1 MSDAMLR
8 TGDAVSRPPPA
19 SDMHVV
25 IGALSNDILV
35 TIMCTVNHW
44 LEPPEISVQRSGVLA
59 ERKRGAREVIL
70 RYDDETR

>member
-1 MSDAMLR
+1 MLR
-8 TGDAVSRPPPA
+8 TGDAVSRPPPV

-44 LEPPEISVQRSGVLA
+44 LEPPEISVRRSGVLA
-59 ERKRGAREVIL
+59 ERKRGEREVIL